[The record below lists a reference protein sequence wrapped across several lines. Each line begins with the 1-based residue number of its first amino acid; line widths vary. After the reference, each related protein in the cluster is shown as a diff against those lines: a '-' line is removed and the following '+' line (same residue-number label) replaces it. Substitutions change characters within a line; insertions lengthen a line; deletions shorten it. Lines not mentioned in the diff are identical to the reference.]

1 VRLSSVLSEARR
13 DIATG
18 TTRLGTLAALLAL
31 TSGLAGAADLAAV
44 SALTRDAVGYVAS
57 GAATR
62 TAALEGGVDGTACD
76 ALMGHGDVLAAGALR
91 PGPAVTLDSLPGSS
105 LPTFEITPG
114 LAGLVAESDGRAGA
128 WLAPGLAERLGAAA
142 GDDLGTA
149 DGPLHIAGVF
159 THPDDGRDSRLSS
172 AVLLP
177 GDSAEPFDE
186 CWARAWPQSEATDA
200 LLRSTASSTAG
211 SASSL
216 SMGQLNATLG
226 SVSPSVADHG
236 RRLTRWA
243 PAMSASL
250 AALLGVASVRRR
262 RLELSGARQAGQS
275 RSAQLAVIVVETSAW
290 AVCGALIAV
299 GIAAAPLLSGSGSL
313 IDAPARLL
321 VAAPTAGATSAILA
335 AALTTLSIRRRDLV
349 RWFKDR

>member
-1 VRLSSVLSEARR
+1 MNN
-13 DIATG
+13 G
-18 TTRLGTLAALLAL
+18 K
-31 TSGLAGAADLAAV
+31 
-44 SALTRDAVGYVAS
+44 
-57 GAATR
+57 
-62 TAALEGGVDGTACD
+62 
-76 ALMGHGDVLAAGALR
+76 
-91 PGPAVTLDSLPGSS
+91 P
-105 LPTFEITPG
+105 
-114 LAGLVAESDGRAGA
+114 
-128 WLAPGLAERLGAAA
+128 
-142 GDDLGTA
+142 
-149 DGPLHIAGVF
+149 IAGVF

-186 CWARAWPQSEATDA
+186 CWARAWPQSGATDA

-236 RRLTRWA
+236 QRLTRWA

-321 VAAPTAGATSAILA
+321 VAAPVAGATSAILA